1 MKHWIDKQQQSW
13 LTSKGH
19 RRFRKD
25 LLAIPTGRGGFVKVN
40 MVVGLTDF
48 NELVKM
54 SRTITS
60 FITNPMSIK
69 VYEQANKIWA

>member
-1 MKHWIDKQQQSW
+1 MKHWIDKHQQSW
-13 LTSKGH
+13 LTSKGR

-40 MVVGLTDF
+40 MVVGLMDF
-48 NELVKM
+48 IGLVKISWM
-54 SRTITS
+54 ITS

-69 VYEQANKIWA
+69 VYEQANKIQA